1 MVDMPKPNGGFP
13 LALDALAEPV
23 ISSERA
29 QVGRVVQA
37 SRESPRGRI
46 ILPFHKTAADACH
59 RMLNALQPGSYIR
72 PHRHLSP
79 PKSETILV
87 LKGSICFVIF
97 GSGGIISDHFT
108 LTAGSDRFGID
119 VEPGAYH
126 TLIALET
133 DTVVFE
139 IKPGPFSPAATGDY
153 ADWAPEEGH
162 AAAGPYLDKLRQK
175 IIG

>member
-1 MVDMPKPNGGFP
+1 MPKPNGGFP
-13 LALDALAEPV
+13 LALDAPGDPV
-23 ISSERA
+23 NIIDRSQIGRA
-29 QVGRVVQA
+29 VQA
-37 SRESPRGRI
+37 SRASPRGRI

-97 GSGGIISDHFT
+97 GSGGLISDHFT

-119 VEPGAYH
+119 VEPSAYH
-126 TLIALET
+126 TLMALET

-153 ADWAPEEGH
+153 AEWSPEEGH
-162 AAAGPYLDKLRQK
+162 AAVVPYLAKLRRK
-175 IIG
+175 ITG